1 MGLKGAGRDLE
12 ARITQPLD
20 EKLVKPFGFRSG
32 RGIRKRRPV
41 AFAAVSVESKLGNH
55 EKLAAGVG
63 NRPIHFALI
72 ILKNPQVF
80 NLIGKSLRIFF
91 TILFGD
97 TQQDAETRSDLAND
111 LTARGYTSFRDSL
124 NDSAHVKSVGQHDVW
139 KGNRRKGSRS
149 IEGHS
154 RLLTEW

>member
-63 NRPIHFALI
+63 DRPIHFALM
-72 ILKNPQVF
+72 ILKNPQIFHLVR
-80 NLIGKSLRIFF
+80 KRLRIFF
-91 TILFGD
+91 IILFAD
-97 TQQDAETRSDLAND
+97 TQEDAEAWTDLADD
-111 LTARGYTSFRDSL
+111 LVSRGYMSFGDSL
-124 NDSAHVKSVGQHDVW
+124 NDGAHVKSVGKH
-139 KGNRRKGSRS
+139 
-149 IEGHS
+149 E
-154 RLLTEW
+154 L